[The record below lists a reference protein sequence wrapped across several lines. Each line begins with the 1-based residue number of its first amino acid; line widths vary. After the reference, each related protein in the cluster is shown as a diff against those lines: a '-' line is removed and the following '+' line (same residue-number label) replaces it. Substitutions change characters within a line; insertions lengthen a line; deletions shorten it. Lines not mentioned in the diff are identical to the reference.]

1 MPPNHE
7 KPQNK
12 KVATVTTSFRE
23 RKNGTQNPRP
33 PAWKASALSTELSLF
48 SPEYQLITTAFIYPS
63 LFWFNSGFKR
73 LFNREKL
80 IIFKNSIVAL
90 HPIYFLI

>member
-1 MPPNHE
+1 L
-7 KPQNK
+7 
-12 KVATVTTSFRE
+12 V
-23 RKNGTQNPRP
+23 
-33 PAWKASALSTELSLF
+33 F
-48 SPEYQLITTAFIYPS
+48 SEYQLITTVFIYPS

-80 IIFKNSIVAL
+80 IIFKNLIVAL